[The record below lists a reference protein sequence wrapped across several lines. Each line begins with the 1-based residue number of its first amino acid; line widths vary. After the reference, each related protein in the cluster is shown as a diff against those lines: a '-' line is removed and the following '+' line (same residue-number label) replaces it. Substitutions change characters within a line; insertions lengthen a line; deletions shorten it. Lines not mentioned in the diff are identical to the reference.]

1 MNIPQGGPSCTQFP
15 DQIGIWNVSFC
26 GGRRPKNLENNPLTK
41 DENQQKTQ
49 PTCDTR
55 FRN

>member
-1 MNIPQGGPSCTQFP
+1 MNIPQGGSSCTQFP
-15 DQIGIWNVSFC
+15 GRIGIWNVRFC
-26 GGRRPKNLENNPLTK
+26 GGRRPKNLENNPLKK
-41 DENQQKTQ
+41 DENQQKIQ

>member
-26 GGRRPKNLENNPLTK
+26 GGRRPKNLENNPPTK
-41 DENQQKTQ
+41 DENQQQTQ
-49 PTCDTR
+49 PTCDTK

>member
-1 MNIPQGGPSCTQFP
+1 MNIPQGGSSCTQFP
-15 DQIGIWNVSFC
+15 GQIGIWNVRFC
-26 GGRRPKNLENNPLTK
+26 GGRRPKNLENNPLKK

-55 FRN
+55 SRN